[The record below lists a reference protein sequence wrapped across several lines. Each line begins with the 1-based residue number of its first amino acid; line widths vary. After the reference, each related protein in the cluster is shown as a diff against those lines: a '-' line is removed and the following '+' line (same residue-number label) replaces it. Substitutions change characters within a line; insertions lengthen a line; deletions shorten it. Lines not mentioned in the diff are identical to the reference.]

1 MDKKDNLTPFPFVGF
16 ETPLSCS
23 HKQHF
28 MKKIKILSLFAVS
41 ILMAAASFAQTADE
55 IISKHIEAIGGAENW
70 KKINTV
76 KQEASL
82 SVQGMDIPVVI
93 TFVHNKGFKQEFTVM
108 GMSGYSIITPEG
120 GWNFSPMA
128 GQTKPEPITADE
140 LKYGKDQLDLQGEF
154 IDYKAKGHS
163 LEVLPKEDVDGTE
176 CHVVKINRKSGTES
190 VFYFDPK
197 TYYIIRTKSKVVA
210 NGQEVESI
218 VNMSNFQKLP
228 EGIVMPFTME
238 NSAVPAPITVTK
250 IVINGPV
257 DAATF
262 KVSQ

>member
-1 MDKKDNLTPFPFVGF
+1 
-16 ETPLSCS
+16 
-23 HKQHF
+23 
-28 MKKIKILSLFAVS
+28 
-41 ILMAAASFAQTADE
+41 
-55 IISKHIEAIGGAENW
+55 
-70 KKINTV
+70 
-76 KQEASL
+76 
-82 SVQGMDIPVVI
+82 
-93 TFVHNKGFKQEFTVM
+93 M
-108 GMSGYSIITPEG
+108 GMTGYSIITSDG

-163 LEVLPKEDVDGTE
+163 LEVLAKEDVDGTE

-197 TYYIIRTKSKVVA
+197 TFYMIRTKSKVVA
-210 NGQEVESI
+210 NGQEVESV

-250 IVINGPV
+250 VVINGPV
-257 DAATF
+257 DEATF